1 MAVIMLS
8 SAAAIQSPSS
18 QEITVESENE
28 NATLR
33 QPPDMLSVLDS
44 VERLDTAA
52 IEKEITVLEARV
64 EKLRRLLNVR
74 RGLKPRTGK
83 RGRKRPAPTPESVA

>member
-83 RGRKRPAPTPESVA
+83 RGRKRPAPETVA